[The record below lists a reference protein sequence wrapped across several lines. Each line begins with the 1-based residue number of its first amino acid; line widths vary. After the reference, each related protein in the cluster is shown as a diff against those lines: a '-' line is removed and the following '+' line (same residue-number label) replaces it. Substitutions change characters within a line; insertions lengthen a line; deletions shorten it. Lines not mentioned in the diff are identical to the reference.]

1 MSDLEEL
8 QPATQ
13 DELAALLTANAR
25 GPRRAIYPAGGRTAW
40 TFGYAFDQPGAV
52 LSTTALNRVVDYPA
66 RDMTITVEA
75 GIRLDELASALR
87 GERQR
92 LAVDVAQSHRATLGG
107 AIATNTSG
115 PRRYG
120 LGTLRDYV
128 IGISAVTADG
138 TAFKAGGRVVK
149 NVAGYDLCKM
159 LIGSLGTLAVVT
171 QVTLKLKPEPDATA
185 LVWLPFD
192 KLNTIDDVLQRLTT
206 SAARPVALEVFDQRG
221 AAAIAS
227 ESGLDLPH
235 ETPVLCAGVEGTP
248 RETQWQLDALRA
260 EVFAFNPREMINVT
274 GGDATRLWFALTEF
288 QTAAEEPLTFQANL
302 LPSRTVEFVDRAS
315 HAGVTVQ
322 AHAGNGIV
330 LGELPDGVT
339 TAAAAA
345 EIIGPLRQLA
355 RSCRGNL
362 IVLNCDATWKRD
374 LRVWGDPEP
383 SWPLMKRLKDQLD
396 PLGRLNPGRFL
407 DILS

>member
-8 QPATQ
+8 QPTTQ
-13 DELAALLTANAR
+13 DELAAVLAENAS

-40 TFGYAFDQPGAV
+40 TFGYAPEEPGVV
-52 LSTTALNRVVDYPA
+52 LGTPGINRVVDYPA

-75 GIRLDELASALR
+75 GIRMDELATVLR

-107 AIATNTSG
+107 AVATNTSG

-138 TAFKAGGRVVK
+138 KPFKAGGRVVK

-185 LVWLPFD
+185 LVWLPFE
-192 KLNTIDDVLQRLTT
+192 KLSTIDDVLQRLTT
-206 SAARPVALEVFDQRG
+206 SAARPVALEVFDTRG
-221 AAAIAS
+221 AAAIVS

-235 ETPVLCAGVEGTP
+235 ATPVLCVGVEGAV

-260 EVFAFNPREMINVT
+260 EVFGFNPLEMINVT
-274 GGDATRLWFALTEF
+274 GGDATKLWFSLTQY

-302 LPSRTVEFVDRAS
+302 LPSRTVEFVDRAAQ
-315 HAGVTVQ
+315 AGVAVQ

-330 LGELPDGVT
+330 IGELPDGVT
-339 TAAAAA
+339 TAAGAA
-345 EIIGPLRQLA
+345 EIIAPLRQLA
-355 RSCRGNL
+355 RSHRGNL
-362 IVLNCDATWKRD
+362 IVLDCDATWKRE
-374 LRVWGDPEP
+374 LRVWGDAEP
-383 SWPLMKRLKDQLD
+383 SWPLMKRLRDQLD

-407 DILS
+407 DILT